1 MREAWHGTNH
11 WGRDFQKN
19 KGFLPTLSTETTY
32 HGSCER
38 NLNLD
43 EWFNLQESEAAHKGA
58 QRAKGK
64 DKPLYTQGLLPWRL
78 GFDASR
84 IEECARSP
92 PRSCPGPAPPAD
104 PPASPPAPRLP
115 PRLPLGRLTRA
126 VTRASLAVGSYL
138 VATRKSGERLR
149 AYRSDEEGV
158 ATPAGGFTLSIGRH
172 STLPSEAC
180 TGELLA
186 SPLAAYAPTPTR
198 PGDMLAHHGTTLLRM
213 GLRAGPAAAAVT
225 LRAGDSSM
233 Q

>member
-92 PRSCPGPAPPAD
+92 PRCSPGPATPAA
-104 PPASPPAPRLP
+104 PRTASPAASPAPGP
-115 PRLPLGRLTRA
+115 PHACRDACFPRT
-126 VTRASLAVGSYL
+126 AVGSYL

-213 GLRAGPAAAAVT
+213 GLRARPAAAAVT